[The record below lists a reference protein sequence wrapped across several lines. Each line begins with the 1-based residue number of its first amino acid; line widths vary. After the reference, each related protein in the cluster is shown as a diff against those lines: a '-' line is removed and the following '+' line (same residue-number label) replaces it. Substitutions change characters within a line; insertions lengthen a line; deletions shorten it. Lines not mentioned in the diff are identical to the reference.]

1 MLTLGKIQLLENHL
15 PRDDKLTLNQSPS
28 TLSIEVEMLTQ
39 RHKVLRCLNFFS
51 ISSMNVFNFFI
62 SNFIWLL
69 CFTCQKALCYISLE
83 LPALNLKQDS
93 TMIAHKGAMFFFSL
107 KMSVN
112 LNQYWGTIGLFNAS
126 IIMIKFKKRTI
137 SRLYYFCNTNQVSKN
152 IYFFLVLL
160 FSVLLYYFRH
170 KNPISHSFVPV

>member
-1 MLTLGKIQLLENHL
+1 
-15 PRDDKLTLNQSPS
+15 
-28 TLSIEVEMLTQ
+28 MLTQ
-39 RHKVLRCLNFFS
+39 RRKVLRCLNFFS

-83 LPALNLKQDS
+83 LALNLKQDS

-112 LNQYWGTIGLFNAS
+112 LNQYRGTIGLFNAS
-126 IIMIKFKKRTI
+126 IIMKKEQFLDYTTFVTQTKYLKT
-137 SRLYYFCNTNQVSKN
+137 ST
-152 IYFFLVLL
+152 FF
-160 FSVLLYYFRH
+160 
-170 KNPISHSFVPV
+170 

>member
-39 RHKVLRCLNFFS
+39 RHKVLRCLSFFS

-93 TMIAHKGAMFFFSL
+93 TMIAHIGAMFFFPKRCRLTSINTEGQLGYLMPVSL
-107 KMSVN
+107 WSN
-112 LNQYWGTIGLFNAS
+112 L
-126 IIMIKFKKRTI
+126 KKEQFLDYTTFVTQTKYLKT
-137 SRLYYFCNTNQVSKN
+137 ST
-152 IYFFLVLL
+152 FF
-160 FSVLLYYFRH
+160 
-170 KNPISHSFVPV
+170 